1 MFTPTAKANI
11 EHMLEGDQV
20 TVGGYAAGEDIRFE
34 VSRKGTEFTVIDV

>member
-20 TVGGYAAGEDIRFE
+20 TVGGYVAGEDIRFE